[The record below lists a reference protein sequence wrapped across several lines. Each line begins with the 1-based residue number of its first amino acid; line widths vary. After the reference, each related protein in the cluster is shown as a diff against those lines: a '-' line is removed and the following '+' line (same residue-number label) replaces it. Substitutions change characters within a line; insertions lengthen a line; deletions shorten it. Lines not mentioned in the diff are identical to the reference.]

1 MELASQ
7 SDQCD
12 QVVKSIN
19 TTFCSCS
26 VIQYWFVSWVYIAV
40 QESQAVNNLLNNN
53 CLCFFFYHIFV
64 LFRQVL

>member
-40 QESQAVNNLLNNN
+40 QGSQEVNCLLNNS